1 MSKPATTTTLTLHFQ
16 NVQHREDWLRSCGVF
31 WGPLGP
37 YLQAAYA
44 RLRSDDDIELQV
56 GFAIDQIRFMEN
68 AALEL
73 PTELGTFRLSA
84 DSTPDLIPDCA
95 DLPYSREPLAEGEET
110 P

>member
-1 MSKPATTTTLTLHFQ
+1 MSKPATTTLTLHFQ
-16 NVQHREDWLRSCGVF
+16 SVQHREDWLRSCGVF

-56 GFAIDQIRFMEN
+56 GFAIDQIRFVEN
-68 AALEL
+68 TALEL

-84 DSTPDLIPDCA
+84 DSTPNLIPPCDYP
-95 DLPYSREPLAEGEET
+95 PYSCESLAEGEET